1 MHSDTKLRNEGM
13 RAKQGYGKE
22 KKKDGKRER
31 WKEKESF
38 FNLNNERRGRQM
50 GGVIDLELARIKTE

>member
-13 RAKQGYGKE
+13 RTKQGYGKE